1 MRDLGRLL
9 LYGGALQSAGSGVEE
24 LLVGERAAGKKEK
37 QICVQPERRG
47 WPTAFPAAFVIS
59 GKSIYKS

>member
-9 LYGGALQSAGSGVEE
+9 LYGGALQSAGPGVEE

-37 QICVQPERRG
+37 QICVQPESLFTNLDSRL
-47 WPTAFPAAFVIS
+47 FFS
-59 GKSIYKS
+59 